1 MSFQSL
7 PILDLS
13 LAGDPATKPQFLA
26 DLRYALMEVGFL
38 YIQNVG
44 IPEELFKTVI
54 SEGRAFFDIPLDE
67 K

>member
-13 LAGDPATKPQFLA
+13 LAEDPATKPRFLA

-44 IPEELFKTVI
+44 IPEELFKKVI